1 MKQLVATLFALMV
14 AAGLR
19 GQNIMVKGHVADE
32 LGLEV
37 IGANIREKGNPT
49 NGTTSDIEGNF
60 TLTVPQGATLVV
72 SFIGYTTQEVK
83 AAPIVEV
90 TLKED
95 AEMLDEVVVIGY
107 GTARKDD
114 LTGSVSAIR
123 PDEMNKGLTTN
134 AQDMMTG
141 RIAGVNVQSDG
152 GAPGGGATIR
162 IRGGSSLN
170 ASNDPLIVIDG
181 QAMDSYGTEGLSNP
195 LALVNPAD
203 IESFTVL
210 KDASATA
217 IYGSRA
223 SNGVILI
230 TTKRGRTGQGLR
242 VNYNGNMSVSMT
254 KKRLDVLNTDEYID
268 FMQKTFGYSHDEWV
282 DSPEY
287 ANLGWR
293 DAEGGQHLAN
303 TDWQDEIF
311 RTVVSTDHNLTLSGG
326 LSWMPYRVSA
336 GYTHQYGI
344 LKNTD
349 FERYTGS
356 INLSP
361 SLLDDHLKMR
371 INVKGMYAVTENTD
385 AGGVIG
391 AATTMDPTKPVRMDG
406 SDFYREN
413 YAGYWQWPIEVN
425 RNDDA
430 WRYGVNTLAPANPVA
445 MLHLSSDHG
454 RSRKLMGNIETTY
467 QVHGLEALS
476 LHLNV
481 GLDIGTG
488 KSHRTK
494 SPYYYDSNTYY
505 YGNKGWNSKR
515 TRNRSLT
522 AFAQYADDLGK
533 AHRIDVMAGYEWQH
547 FHIRTNYFYSGR
559 YPDSNLDPALAGTL
573 YNPSEN
579 TLYKSENYLVSFFG
593 RANYTLKD
601 RYLLTLTLRD
611 DGSSRFDK
619 RHRWGLFPS
628 VALAWKVSEEEFLK
642 NIGAIDEVKLR
653 LGYGVTGQQEGI
665 GDYTYF
671 ATYTPN
677 AQGAYYP
684 VTGEGITYR
693 PAAYNKAL
701 TWEKTTTYN
710 AGIDFALFQN
720 RLSGSVDYYY
730 RKTKDLINNVYVSAG
745 SNFSA
750 MVVSNIGSL
759 HNQGVEV
766 ALTWR
771 PIQTK
776 DWHWELNYNFTYNEN
791 QIDELLANKGDDYT
805 IQYGGAAV
813 GTANGEYIK
822 GWRKGHSASA
832 YYTYQQVYDAKGM
845 PIQGKFVDRNK
856 DGIINSDD
864 RYFYHQADAKV
875 LMGLTSKVT
884 YRGLDLGIS
893 LRASLGNYVYN
904 AVEASRS
911 NLSAS
916 SLYAGEAFHN
926 VAKIGIA
933 KGWQEVTGMDA
944 LSDYFIQNG
953 SFLKVD
959 NITLG
964 YSFQHMFN
972 TSVSGRV
979 YLTAQ
984 NLFTITGYKGLDPEV
999 NGGYDSNIY
1008 PRPFIGILGLSLNF

>member
-1 MKQLVATLFALMV
+1 MKQMLVTLLAVLSWAV
-14 AAGLR
+14 CPA
-19 GQNIMVKGHVADE
+19 QNITVKGHVKDTS
-32 LGLEV
+32 GLEV
-37 IGANIREKGNPT
+37 IGANIIEKGNPT
-49 NGTTSDIEGNF
+49 NGTTSDLDGNF
-60 TLTVPQGATLVV
+60 TLTVPGDATLVV

-83 AAPIVEV
+83 AAPSLQVV
-90 TLKED
+90 LQED
-95 AEMLDEVVVIGY
+95 ATLLNEVVVIGY
-107 GTARKDD
+107 GSTRKDD
-114 LTGSVSAIR
+114 LTGAVSAIK
-123 PDEMNKGLTTN
+123 PDEQNHGLATN

-141 RIAGVNVQSDG
+141 RIAGVNVQGDG
-152 GAPGGGATIR
+152 GAPGAGATIR

-181 QAMDSYGTEGLSNP
+181 LAMDNYGTEGLSNP
-195 LALVNPAD
+195 LSLVNPAD

-230 TTKRGRTGQGLR
+230 TTKRGRTGTRPQLS
-242 VNYNGNMSVSMT
+242 YNGNMSVSMV
-254 KKRLDVLNTDEYID
+254 KKTLAVLNTDQYID
-268 FMQKTFGYSHDEWV
+268 FMAKALGYSSETFT

-293 DAEGGQHLAN
+293 DAQGGQHLAN
-303 TDWQDEIF
+303 TNWQDEVF
-311 RTVVSTDHNLTLSGG
+311 RTVVSTDHNLTLQGG
-326 LSWMPYRVSA
+326 LSWMPYRISA

-356 INLSP
+356 INLMP
-361 SLLDDHLKMR
+361 SLLNDHLKMR
-371 INVKGMYAVTENTD
+371 INVKGMYAVTEDTD
-385 AGGVIG
+385 AGAVIG
-391 AATTMDPTKPVRMDG
+391 NATTMDPTKPVYAYD
-406 SDFYREN
+406 SDFYQEN
-413 YAGYWQWPIEVN
+413 YGGYWQWPIEVN
-425 RNDDA
+425 RNDNQ
-430 WRYGVNTLAPANPVA
+430 WRYGVNTLAPVNPVSI
-445 MLHLSSDHG
+445 LHLSSEHG

-467 QVHGLEALS
+467 AVHGLEALS

-481 GLDIGTG
+481 GMDIGTG
-488 KSHRTK
+488 KSRSTK
-494 SPYYYDSNTYY
+494 SPYYYNSSAYY
-505 YGNKGWNSKR
+505 YGNKGWSSKR
-515 TRNRSLT
+515 TRNRVLT
-522 AFAQYADDLGK
+522 AFAQYVDDLG
-533 AHRIDVMAGYEWQH
+533 HNGRIDVMTGYEWQH
-547 FHIRTNYFYSGR
+547 FHIRTNYFYSGK
-559 YPDSNLDPALAGTL
+559 YPDSNLDPGLAGTL

-593 RANYTLKD
+593 RANYTLMD
-601 RYLLTLTLRD
+601 RYLLTLTLRN

-619 RHRWGLFPS
+619 KHRWGWFPS
-628 VALAWKVSEEEFLK
+628 VALAWKMSEEDFIKDIEE
-642 NIGAIDEVKLR
+642 IDELKLR

-671 ATYTPN
+671 ASYTPN
-677 AQGAYYP
+677 SQGAYYP
-684 VTGEGITYR
+684 TIGEGITYR
-693 PAAYNKAL
+693 PFAYNKSL

-710 AGIDFALFQN
+710 AGIDFSFFKN

-759 HNQGVEV
+759 HNQGVELS
-766 ALTWR
+766 LTWR
-771 PIQTK
+771 PIQRK

-845 PIQGKFVDRNK
+845 PIQGEFVDRNK

-864 RYFYHQADAKV
+864 RYFYKQADAKV

-911 NLSAS
+911 NVSAS

-926 VAKIGIA
+926 VAKIGMD

-953 SFLKVD
+953 AFLKVD

-979 YLTAQ
+979 YITAQ

>member
-141 RIAGVNVQSDG
+141 KIAGVNVQSDG

-181 QAMDSYGTEGLSNP
+181 QAMDSYGTEGLNNP

-268 FMQKTFGYSHDEWV
+268 FMQKAFGYNHDEWI

-361 SLLDDHLKMR
+361 SLLDDH
-371 INVKGMYAVTENTD
+371 
-385 AGGVIG
+385 
-391 AATTMDPTKPVRMDG
+391 
-406 SDFYREN
+406 
-413 YAGYWQWPIEVN
+413 
-425 RNDDA
+425 
-430 WRYGVNTLAPANPVA
+430 
-445 MLHLSSDHG
+445 SSC
-454 RSRKLMGNIETTY
+454 
-467 QVHGLEALS
+467 
-476 LHLNV
+476 
-481 GLDIGTG
+481 
-488 KSHRTK
+488 
-494 SPYYYDSNTYY
+494 
-505 YGNKGWNSKR
+505 
-515 TRNRSLT
+515 
-522 AFAQYADDLGK
+522 
-533 AHRIDVMAGYEWQH
+533 
-547 FHIRTNYFYSGR
+547 
-559 YPDSNLDPALAGTL
+559 
-573 YNPSEN
+573 
-579 TLYKSENYLVSFFG
+579 
-593 RANYTLKD
+593 
-601 RYLLTLTLRD
+601 
-611 DGSSRFDK
+611 
-619 RHRWGLFPS
+619 
-628 VALAWKVSEEEFLK
+628 
-642 NIGAIDEVKLR
+642 
-653 LGYGVTGQQEGI
+653 
-665 GDYTYF
+665 
-671 ATYTPN
+671 
-677 AQGAYYP
+677 
-684 VTGEGITYR
+684 R
-693 PAAYNKAL
+693 P
-701 TWEKTTTYN
+701 
-710 AGIDFALFQN
+710 
-720 RLSGSVDYYY
+720 
-730 RKTKDLINNVYVSAG
+730 
-745 SNFSA
+745 
-750 MVVSNIGSL
+750 
-759 HNQGVEV
+759 
-766 ALTWR
+766 
-771 PIQTK
+771 
-776 DWHWELNYNFTYNEN
+776 
-791 QIDELLANKGDDYT
+791 
-805 IQYGGAAV
+805 
-813 GTANGEYIK
+813 
-822 GWRKGHSASA
+822 
-832 YYTYQQVYDAKGM
+832 
-845 PIQGKFVDRNK
+845 
-856 DGIINSDD
+856 
-864 RYFYHQADAKV
+864 KV
-875 LMGLTSKVT
+875 LTP
-884 YRGLDLGIS
+884 
-893 LRASLGNYVYN
+893 
-904 AVEASRS
+904 
-911 NLSAS
+911 
-916 SLYAGEAFHN
+916 AG
-926 VAKIGIA
+926 K
-933 KGWQEVTGMDA
+933 
-944 LSDYFIQNG
+944 
-953 SFLKVD
+953 
-959 NITLG
+959 
-964 YSFQHMFN
+964 
-972 TSVSGRV
+972 R
-979 YLTAQ
+979 
-984 NLFTITGYKGLDPEV
+984 
-999 NGGYDSNIY
+999 
-1008 PRPFIGILGLSLNF
+1008 